1 MAILET
7 QLNKLRIRDAEAQHA
22 NDGLKKDINDLR
34 KKRMVINSSHARV
47 RRGGCGRIMIIHIYV
62 YRRQSTYTRKPSATF
77 RLFHV

>member
-1 MAILET
+1 VAILET

-47 RRGGCGRIMIIHIYV
+47 RRGGGGGIMI
-62 YRRQSTYTRKPSATF
+62 
-77 RLFHV
+77 